1 MNLQTFLVSVGAM
14 ALVVSVLLAGE
25 HERLE
30 KLQTE
35 VRPVR
40 ATLLSTVVKEWIPG
54 RGNWNAFG
62 TFAVVADDFHG
73 EAEGSL
79 RPASFLRGK
88 GRRYKVKRAEAE
100 GFLPGWVVGETY
112 DAFQY
117 PDHRSSVFFQRPDAE
132 GVGRQVLWMRIV
144 GVLLVAGG
152 LVLGYRRAQLRAQP
166 TGAGL

>member
-14 ALVVSVLLAGE
+14 ALVLSIFLAGE
-25 HERLE
+25 HERME

-54 RGNWNAFG
+54 RENWNAFG
-62 TFAVVADDFHG
+62 TFAIAADDFHG

-79 RPASFLRGK
+79 QPAGFLRGK
-88 GRRYKVKRAEAE
+88 GRRYKVSRAEAE
-100 GFLPGWVVGETY
+100 GFLPGWVVGQTY

-117 PDHRSSVFFQRPDAE
+117 PDHRSSVFFQKPDAE
-132 GVGRQVLWMRIV
+132 TLARQVLWMRIA
-144 GVLLVAGG
+144 GVLLVVGG
-152 LVLGYRRAQLRAQP
+152 LALGYRRHRLGVQQ
-166 TGAGL
+166 TGAGR